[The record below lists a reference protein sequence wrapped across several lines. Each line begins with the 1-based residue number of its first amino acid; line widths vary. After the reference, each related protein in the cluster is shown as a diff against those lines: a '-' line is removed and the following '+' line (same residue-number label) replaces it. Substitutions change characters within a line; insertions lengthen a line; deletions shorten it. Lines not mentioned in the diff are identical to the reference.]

1 MKNVASTFTS
11 ITVTSTFTSIAVGT
25 GFSPSWLVV
34 FFLLCG
40 ASLPAQ
46 LSTANNQH
54 PEVLP
59 LHIPV
64 LGAAAGAVDGL
75 RGNVFSPVA
84 VPATPIPEPFD
95 FTKTAPHLAFFCRLE
110 INEKAGF
117 VIPAKFRLGGH
128 RYWQDEL
135 GKRE

>member
-1 MKNVASTFTS
+1 MAGCKLRGVASA
-11 ITVTSTFTSIAVGT
+11 FTSIAVGA
-25 GFSPSWLVV
+25 GFGPSVLVV
-34 FFLLCG
+34 LFLLCG
-40 ASLPAQ
+40 ASLSAQ
-46 LSTANNQH
+46 LSTANDLH

-59 LHIPV
+59 LHIPD
-64 LGAAAGAVDGL
+64 LGAVAGAGEGL
-75 RGNVFSPVA
+75 RSNVFTPDA
-84 VPATPIPEPFD
+84 PPASSTPKPFD
-95 FTKTAPHLAFFCRLE
+95 FTQTAPHLAFFCRLE